1 LQKLNTKLPV
11 IITTKILHTKIPR
24 KLENEKLKIEN
35 ERFNENGF
43 QNECN
48 FPTLYATYIYS
59 GVIHEIHLKR
69 KTIESYNF

>member
-1 LQKLNTKLPV
+1 MKM
-11 IITTKILHTKIPR
+11 KI
-24 KLENEKLKIEN
+24 N

-59 GVIHEIHLKR
+59 GVIHEIQLKR
-69 KTIESYNF
+69 KTIERLQLLANYYCTPYLLTTMDCTILFMGLL